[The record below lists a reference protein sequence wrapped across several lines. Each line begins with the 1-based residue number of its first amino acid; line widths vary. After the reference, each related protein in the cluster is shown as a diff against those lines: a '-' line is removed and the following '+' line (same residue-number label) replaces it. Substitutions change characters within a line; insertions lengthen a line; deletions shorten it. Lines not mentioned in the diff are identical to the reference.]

1 MFSFLVLISGQEV
14 TLNCGKVESDLP
26 FSYNWKLHEDL
37 IDGEFS
43 STLNIKTTSSSSGVY
58 TCIVTSLVGQTFSQG
73 ILLNIYAPPKLQ
85 AKPEDVNHLMLNE
98 FVNASFICEVSG
110 IPRPNVSW
118 FYKDFKRREEI
129 SLLEFESE
137 IILKNINASHAGFY
151 YCKANNIH
159 GAITSRFARL
169 NVLKVEFPEL
179 FIEMSIDILKIEQNL
194 SSLADASDNQTYK
207 SNHDFNNSTVSNLT
221 NTYIKLYDELAE
233 RLRTSTNQNIS
244 YLQTKN
250 GDLVTLHFTIK
261 SIIHTNVSHE
271 MRSSRDFLEVST
283 QSRQDLANSA
293 ASLVNMIFLNKS
305 KIFVQDFVLFVD
317 NTSLTYK
324 ATLDKCQPDY
334 KINKNG
340 IFCGKNHALF

>member
-1 MFSFLVLISGQEV
+1 
-14 TLNCGKVESDLP
+14 
-26 FSYNWKLHEDL
+26 
-37 IDGEFS
+37 
-43 STLNIKTTSSSSGVY
+43 
-58 TCIVTSLVGQTFSQG
+58 
-73 ILLNIYAPPKLQ
+73 
-85 AKPEDVNHLMLNE
+85 
-98 FVNASFICEVSG
+98 
-110 IPRPNVSW
+110 
-118 FYKDFKRREEI
+118 
-129 SLLEFESE
+129 
-137 IILKNINASHAGFY
+137 
-151 YCKANNIH
+151 
-159 GAITSRFARL
+159 
-169 NVLKVEFPEL
+169 
-179 FIEMSIDILKIEQNL
+179 MSIDILKIEQNL

-271 MRSSRDFLEVST
+271 VRSSRNFLEIST

-293 ASLVNMIFLNKS
+293 SSLVNMIFLNQS

-324 ATLDKCQPDY
+324 ATLDKCQPGY
-334 KINKNG
+334 QINKNG
-340 IFCGKNHALF
+340 IFCGKNHCFDLYTLPKMTVLERDPKPSVASQRFI